1 MSNFHYKSSI
11 YLSIFALLVL
21 VFPLML
27 AYRQT
32 QAQMTQGDQAVYL
45 PVIMSREES
54 TPPPTVTPSPTPT
67 PTPSPTPPPT
77 PVRKALF
84 VEPDTRT
91 ANAAIAVDQ
100 QGNMHMVYSY
110 FVPDSEHPMAVY
122 RTCAVTADCATLTN
136 WHGVLM
142 LDYVNE
148 VQLALTSEGQPRLL
162 IRTNSTYTSIGDDYY
177 FAACDVNCTY
187 PDDWEIAYVV
197 TTSGM
202 ASLTIEDVN
211 RPQRSFALDPNGRPR
226 FVYLDNTGPYHRGTY
241 YAYCD
246 AADCTNPNAW
256 FETKISLS
264 NDPFYEHY
272 YYPSLTFTSQ
282 GQPRVVGDGLYLL
295 QGQELGIYYL
305 ACDNYCDVGSNW
317 QRVRLFDRGSGVNVS
332 WDLEMHG
339 SQPRLA
345 IYEGAQL
352 GGAGDTLYYAWCN
365 TGCLT
370 AANWQRHDLG
380 LNSSDGRHPDLE
392 LDSQGRPR
400 LAYALYHAGGLGYS
414 WCNGSCESAGAAW
427 QHQTVETRADL
438 HTIWPVAYPPHCD
451 GGLWDGLAPV
461 LALDS
466 AGNPRIAYD
475 TAYHAQ
481 CWYDDPYDD
490 DPNPVFRFHLIAR
503 SVRVTYF
510 PQP

>member
-1 MSNFHYKSSI
+1 MSKFRYKSSL
-11 YLSIFALLVL
+11 YVAIFTLVALVL
-21 VFPLML
+21 PLIL

-32 QAQMTQGDQAVYL
+32 QAQTTQSDQFVYL
-45 PVIMSREES
+45 PLVIAGNETA
-54 TPPPTVTPSPTPT
+54 TPPPPPS
-67 PTPSPTPPPT
+67 

-100 QGNMHMVYSY
+100 QGNMHMAYSY
-110 FVPDSEHPMAVY
+110 FLPDSAHPAAVY
-122 RTCAVTADCATLTN
+122 RTCAATADCATLMN

-148 VQLALTSEGQPRLL
+148 VQLALTAQGQPRLL
-162 IRTNSTYTSIGDDYY
+162 IRTNSTYVSLGDDYY
-177 FAACDVNCTY
+177 YAACNQNCAY
-187 PDDWEIAYVV
+187 PNDWAIAHVT

-202 ASLTIEDVN
+202 ASLTFEDVN

-226 FVYLDNTGPYHRGTY
+226 FVYLDNTGPSHRGTY

-246 AADCTNPNAW
+246 AADCTNPHAW

-272 YYPSLTFTSQ
+272 YYPSLAFTSQ
-282 GQPRVVGDGLYLL
+282 GQPRVIGDGLYLL

-305 ACDNYCDVGSNW
+305 ACDNFCDIGSNW

-332 WDLEMHG
+332 WDLEIDG
-339 SQPRLA
+339 NRPRLA

-352 GGAGDTLYYAWCN
+352 GGAGDRLYYAWCN
-365 TGCLT
+365 TNCLT
-370 AANWQRHDLG
+370 AANWQRHSLG

-414 WCNGSCESAGAAW
+414 WCNGSCESGGGW
-427 QHQTVETRADL
+427 QHQTVESRADL
-438 HTIWPVAYPPHCD
+438 HTIWPVAYPPHCG

-461 LALDS
+461 LALDNT
-466 AGNPRIAYD
+466 GNPRLAYD

-481 CWYDDPYDD
+481 CWYDDPYDN